1 MNADI
6 ILLALEQLKQETGI
20 AAEYTKE
27 GILQLQGPAKP
38 VRFWVIQKDEPRN
51 YQLAEFINLKKQHKH
66 LMVIARQL
74 FPGIRE
80 KLFANDIAY
89 LDIQGNM
96 FLKAP
101 GFYIRVEGK
110 KTIQRNAN
118 TGNRAF
124 TATGLKVL
132 FQFLQNKDLV
142 NEPQRTIAHKAVV
155 ALGNIPLVLDGLKET
170 GYLIHL
176 NKKEYLWENRQE
188 LLQRWV
194 ENYATTLKP
203 RLRKGRYRFTQPW
216 QEIKLHAGK
225 TVWGG
230 EPAADILTQYLRPEQ
245 YTLYT
250 QETTAQLMTNYRLIP
265 DPEGELQVLEM
276 FWPQL
281 KKGVTAP
288 PLIIYADLLT
298 QGSKRNLEA
307 ANIIY
312 NEHIQP
318 NL

>member
-1 MNADI
+1 MNEI
-6 ILLALEQLKQETGI
+6 IQLALEQLQQETGI
-20 AAEYTKE
+20 AAKILKE
-27 GILQLQGPAKP
+27 GLLEVKGQGEPIQFM
-38 VRFWVIQKDEPRN
+38 VVQKDEPRN
-51 YQLAEFINLKKQHKH
+51 YHLAELVNLKEQHKH

-89 LDIQGNM
+89 LDVQGNM

-101 GFYIRVEGK
+101 GIYIRVEGK
-110 KTIQRNAN
+110 KTIQRTAN
-118 TGNRAF
+118 NGNRAF

-132 FQFLQNKDLV
+132 FQFLQNKDMV
-142 NEPQRTIAHKAVV
+142 NEPQRTIAQKAGV
-155 ALGNIPLVLDGLKET
+155 ALGNITLVLDGLKET
-170 GYLIHL
+170 GYLIPL
-176 NKKEYLWENRQE
+176 NKKEFLWENRQE

-194 ENYATTLKP
+194 EYYGTNLKP
-203 RLRKGRYRFTQPW
+203 RLHKNRYRLTLPW
-216 QEIKLHAGK
+216 QEIRLNTTQ

-230 EPAADILTQYLRPEQ
+230 EPAADILTHHLRPEK

-250 QETTAQLMTNYRLIP
+250 HETNAKLMKNYRLIP
-265 DPEGELQVLEM
+265 HKEGELEVLEM
-276 FWPQL
+276 FWPQTRE
-281 KKGVTAP
+281 GVIAP

-307 ANIIY
+307 AQIIY